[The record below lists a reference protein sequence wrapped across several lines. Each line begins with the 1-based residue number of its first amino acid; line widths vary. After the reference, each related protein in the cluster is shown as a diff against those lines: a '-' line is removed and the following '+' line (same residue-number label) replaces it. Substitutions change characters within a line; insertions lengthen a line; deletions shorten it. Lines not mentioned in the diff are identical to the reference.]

1 MDITR
6 WSILNTVLGTKKD
19 NTNTNQPSKE
29 TYGPC
34 APDTYTWDDLR
45 GMMSCCADLLKA
57 EWVKIFEL
65 YLNAGCKAY
74 FDYKPN
80 W

>member
-57 EWVKIFEL
+57 E
-65 YLNAGCKAY
+65 
-74 FDYKPN
+74 
-80 W
+80 